1 MPQIYCGS
9 LLLIVPLLDDPDV
22 YHGAP
27 VAIQVIGRR
36 LTEEK
41 TMAIA
46 EEIGRLLG
54 NENIP

>member
-1 MPQIYCGS
+1 
-9 LLLIVPLLDDPDV
+9 VLLDDAEI

-27 VAIQVIGRR
+27 AAVQIIGRR

-41 TMAIA
+41 VMAIA

-54 NENIP
+54 NEVTP

>member
-1 MPQIYCGS
+1 LCDYSADKIT
-9 LLLIVPLLDDPDV
+9 DDAEA

-27 VAIQVIGRR
+27 VAVQIVGRR

-54 NENIP
+54 NAIAS